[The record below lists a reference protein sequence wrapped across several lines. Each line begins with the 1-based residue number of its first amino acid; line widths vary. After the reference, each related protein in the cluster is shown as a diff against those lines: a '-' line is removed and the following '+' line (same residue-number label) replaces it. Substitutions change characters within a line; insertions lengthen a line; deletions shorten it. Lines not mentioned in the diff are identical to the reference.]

1 MEINNNIWDELFTH
15 FPCRLCQDAK
25 GSNGAKRSRIKS
37 TGKKQSSKETICTVN
52 DNNHNR

>member
-15 FPCRLCQDAK
+15 FLCQLCQDAK

-37 TGKKQSSKETICTVN
+37 TDKEQSSKESICTVN